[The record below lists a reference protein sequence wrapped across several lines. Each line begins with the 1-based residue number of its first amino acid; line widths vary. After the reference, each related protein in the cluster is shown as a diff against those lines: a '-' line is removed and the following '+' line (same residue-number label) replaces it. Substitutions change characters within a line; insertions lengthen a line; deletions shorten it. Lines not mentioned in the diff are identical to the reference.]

1 LLPPIAV
8 VPEQPLHNF
17 FSEGVLLGADRQR
30 LHLCPL
36 LVESELG
43 GTALE
48 FLLRFLPPVELVIPV
63 LGASHKFKKVLAPA
77 VVALLQR
84 GTARVAS
91 ANGRLLAPKADR
103 SSIALP

>member
-17 FSEGVLLGADRQR
+17 LGEGVLLGADRQR
-30 LHLCPL
+30 LQPCPL
-36 LVESELG
+36 LVEAELG

-63 LGASHKFKKVLAPA
+63 FGASYNLDKVLAVA

-84 GTARVAS
+84 ETARVAR
-91 ANGRLLAPKADR
+91 AYGRLLVSKADR
-103 SSIALP
+103 SSVALP